1 MLNSKVSLLSKV
13 LFLSLL
19 FMMQWFTTEEKWWSG
34 ALVFFILSF
43 YLAPKAISKY
53 QDQFIDSVKLN
64 SKAKAIKS
72 SLKMWFWAQGCFLGL
87 AFIYY
92 LVMAIG
98 VAFSKMSIHLDGFGV
113 AGVYWLTKLVGL
125 LLSNVLFV
133 PVIYISA
140 IVILSQSISTANK
153 ALKSDS

>member
-34 ALVFFILSF
+34 AFVFLILSS
-43 YLAPKAISKY
+43 YLAPKSILKY
-53 QDQFIDSVKLN
+53 QDQFKDSVKLN

-92 LVMAIG
+92 LVMAVV
-98 VAFSKMSIHLDGFGV
+98 VAISKISIHLDGFGV
-113 AGVYWLTKLVGL
+113 AGVYWLSKLVGL

-133 PVIYISA
+133 PLICILA
-140 IVILSQSISTANK
+140 LVILSKNISTVNK
-153 ALKSDS
+153 SLQRA